1 MNSSFLNPKTRP
13 CGTSKI
19 RTWMTNAKV
28 YLRGKTRKRAKS
40 RKYENEQ
47 SLFDWMVNE
56 DRMDQLNSHR
66 LNSIMDRDEYCYHNP
81 FARQLGVRYS
91 SNNAGD
97 GPEFNYEEITRL
109 IQPYV
114 LAEIHNY
121 HKYPSIY
128 KTTFYKQL
136 LKATYNVLLEMPH
149 GRNMDRRHKQLMGV
163 QATAVKYINVG
174 LEARYKLECVKTI
187 LWNRRHTYK
196 YFLNPDNTIQIGV
209 EYSSNNAGD
218 GPPVQHFEILD
229 SDTVSGIQTLF
240 DLRNGNVIQTEDF
253 YVLFTC
259 NPIPRIFIQISNG
272 KTLDDLL
279 FYLFGDD
286 KQLQSINYKPFVVCF
301 SWLTILL
308 NNLEDIQQKI
318 GDADVYV
325 NLERILYFGYDML
338 RARDMNDVSF
348 AIGRAVTTML
358 DGRLT
363 KQFATCLSDAMSI
376 IFDMDLQSDDDENIF
391 SKIRHVLDNY
401 VMMKD
406 SPLVKKLH
414 KFFMYILTFFLFKDP
429 DFAYGSFGYTKIET
443 ELLQKQYSS
452 KGDFAF
458 TVVDTITFLCEKG
471 YQIYK
476 DGYSSS
482 IFHSSDKYVQF
493 HKRCCDIIERSAYIN
508 QTEALDENSFLAEL
522 DDLLEKGTDILKCA
536 KIMNKFDASVVS
548 RYVNQ
553 LRSIRLDILTFR
565 GATKARKAPFG
576 ILLFGNSGIGKTSL
590 TRILINQFCNIN
602 NLDDEDEYI
611 YFRNCTEEFWNN
623 FRTCMHTLVLDDIS
637 NEHPNLGDPKS
648 VNEIIGVMNDANFVP
663 NQASLEDK
671 GRIPLRCKLVVATTN
686 VKNLNAHA
694 YFSCPSAVQRRF
706 PYIITPTVKPEYMD
720 SQTGM
725 LDPSRVPIVPK
736 DSYDDLWYFKVEKVK
751 TTPIDTTRTIQLQA
765 TFDLVHDGLEMPE
778 FISWYTQTI
787 NEFNKNQNVVEK
799 AVENIRRTKA
809 CEICKLPLAYCKCQ
823 LQSVEVDLLKFAWL
837 NTCYNVLCEV
847 FSAILL
853 IALPYMGFGRCGY
866 IVHYFLS
873 RPAFAR
879 QFFANLGT
887 RACERYARPKYLIGI
902 PAAIAVIFATYKI
915 YQNSHDLQGN
925 NQSKSQEAESKPEQ
939 SKSDEVGS
947 KPVPSDI
954 DKRDPVWYND
964 KFELTPADVSRTTL
978 SSKGNIDNIKRLFSA
993 NCVFIRSKVD
1003 ETYTR
1008 PSKAFCI
1015 GGQLYITNN
1024 HSIPYYDL
1032 VEINLT
1038 QQSAKQGVTSNI
1050 SFNLSKCDI
1059 YRLPEKDLC
1068 CFIVRNLPP
1077 KKDLTQYF
1085 CEPSFKANTH
1095 AFYYGKNEDG
1105 SLDERR
1111 VTNIKHVVEFTP
1123 ALIKAV
1129 GYIPR
1134 VSKWVGFV
1142 DEPTSNGDCGSI
1154 LVSESYYGY
1163 CIVGVHMQGSGDI
1176 VAASAI
1182 DSSVIGEL
1190 KEWGKRYFID
1200 VSPPILQSQNH
1211 KAELVSLHPKS
1222 CLRYIEKGHANVFG
1236 SFAGF
1241 RANSKSKVENTLMH
1255 EVAKSFGYVE
1265 RFGKP
1270 VFGWKPYRLAALDCL
1285 NIPYKVDT
1293 NILDICT
1300 KAFIKDIKDT
1310 LPKEQ
1315 LANLHVYDDFTVIN
1329 GAAGVNYVDKIVRNT
1344 SAGFPFRKSK
1354 KHFMFAIP
1362 PQHDLEDPVDVTDE
1376 IKEIYFE
1383 ILERYRQG
1391 KTSGSVFTAHL
1402 KDEPVTFAKQEAG
1415 KTRVFSGANLPWSMV
1430 VRKYLLSFIRVMQEN
1445 RYLFEAAPGIV
1456 AQGPEWEQ
1464 LYKYVVAFGRDK
1476 IVAGDY
1482 GKFDKR
1488 MLAAIITSAFTFI
1501 HDICEYSGNY
1511 TAEDLRVVQ
1520 AIGFD
1525 VAFSLQDFNGDLI
1538 QLFGSNPSG
1547 HPLTVIINCIVN
1559 SLYIRYA
1566 YYMENPQKECH
1577 TFKQNVNLM
1586 TYGDDN
1592 IMGVSDNV
1600 PWFNHTVIS
1609 ARLADIGV
1617 IYTMPDKTSESVP
1630 YITIDDASFLKRTWR
1645 MEKAVGKHMAPLD
1658 EESIE
1663 KMLLTWVRSKSITEQ
1678 EQAIAVLSSANREY
1692 FFYGK
1697 EIFEQKQKM
1706 FKEIVTQCDLE
1717 RFVEESTLPSYK
1729 QLLAEYNDRV
1739 DPEQ

>member
-1 MNSSFLNPKTRP
+1 MTMISSFLNPKTRP
-13 CGTSKI
+13 SGTSPILK
-19 RTWMTNAKV
+19 WMTNARV
-28 YLRGKTRKRAKS
+28 YLRGKTRKRAKR
-40 RKYENEQ
+40 RKYEKKDQ
-47 SLFDWMVNE
+47 SIYDWMIHGSKN
-56 DRMDQLNSHR
+56 DQINKHR
-66 LNSIMDRDEYCYHNP
+66 IDEIILRDEFYYWSPH
-81 FARQLGVRYS
+81 ARQLGVGYS

-97 GPEFNYEEITRL
+97 GPE
-109 IQPYV
+109 
-114 LAEIHNY
+114 
-121 HKYPSIY
+121 
-128 KTTFYKQL
+128 
-136 LKATYNVLLEMPH
+136 
-149 GRNMDRRHKQLMGV
+149 
-163 QATAVKYINVG
+163 
-174 LEARYKLECVKTI
+174 
-187 LWNRRHTYK
+187 
-196 YFLNPDNTIQIGV
+196 
-209 EYSSNNAGD
+209 SNGY
-218 GPPVQHFEILD
+218 EILD
-229 SDTVSGIQTLF
+229 VNFIYGIQTLF
-240 DLRNGNVIQTEDF
+240 DLRDGDIIETDDYF
-253 YVLFTC
+253 ILFTI
-259 NPIPRIFIQISNG
+259 NPIPRIIIQIYNG
-272 KTLDDLL
+272 RNLDDLHT
-279 FYLFGDD
+279 YLFGDT
-286 KQLQSINYKPFVVCF
+286 KQLQSTDYRPYLVCF
-301 SWLTILL
+301 SWLTIILD
-308 NNLEDIQQKI
+308 NLDDIKKRI
-318 GDADVYV
+318 GDADVYA
-325 NLERILYFGYDML
+325 NIERIMYFGYDL
-338 RARDMNDVSF
+338 IRAKDLNEVAF
-348 AIGRAVTTML
+348 AIGRAVSTLM
-358 DGRLT
+358 DGQLT
-363 KQFATCLSDAMSI
+363 RRFAENISTAIDI
-376 IFDMDLQSDDDENIF
+376 IFDIDLQSSDDENIF
-391 SKIRHVLDNY
+391 QKIRHVLDNY
-401 VMMKD
+401 TMFKD

-414 KFFMYILTFFLFKDP
+414 KFVMYILSFFLFKDP
-429 DFAYGSFGYTKIET
+429 DFAYGSFGYTKLET

-458 TVVDTITFLCEKG
+458 TIVDTITFLCEKG

-482 IFHSSDKYVQF
+482 IFHSSDKYVDF
-493 HKRCCDIIERSAYIN
+493 HKRCCNLIERSAFIN

-536 KIMNKFDASVVS
+536 KLMSRFDASIIS

-576 ILLFGNSGIGKTSL
+576 MLLFGNSGIGKTSL
-590 TRILINQFCNIN
+590 TRILIKQFCNVN
-602 NLDDEDEYI
+602 DLEDEDEYI
-611 YFRNCTEEFWNN
+611 YFRNYTEEFWNN

-663 NQASLEDK
+663 NQAALEDK

-686 VKNLNAHA
+686 VKSLNAHA

-706 PYIITPTVKPEYMD
+706 PYIITPTVKPEYVD
-720 SQTGM
+720 PQTGM
-725 LDPSRVPIVPK
+725 LDPSRVPVVPK
-736 DSYDDLWYFKVEKVK
+736 DSFDDLWYLKIEKVK
-751 TTPIDTTRTIQLQA
+751 TQPIDTTRTIQAQA
-765 TFDLVHDGLEMPE
+765 TFEVIHEGLEMPE
-778 FISWYTQTI
+778 FISWYTNAI
-787 NEFNKNQNVVEK
+787 NDFNNNQNIVEK
-799 AVENIRRTKA
+799 AVDNIRKTKA
-809 CEICKLPLAYCKCQ
+809 CGVCKLPLAYCKCQ
-823 LQSVEVDLLKFAWL
+823 LQSIEVELLKFAWL
-837 NTCYNVLCEV
+837 SWCHTLFCDM
-847 FSAILL
+847 FSAIILV
-853 IALPYMGFGRCGY
+853 ILPYFGFGNY
-866 IVHYFLS
+866 TFDTFTYFL
-873 RPAFAR
+873 RNPALAR
-879 QFFANLGT
+879 KFFSNLGM
-887 RACERYARPKYLIGI
+887 RACERYGRPKYLVGI
-902 PAAIAVIFATYKI
+902 PAAVAVIVAAYKM
-915 YQNSHDLQGN
+915 YQSTQELQGN
-925 NQSKSQEAESKPEQ
+925 NQSKNDK
-939 SKSDEVGS
+939 VGT
-947 KPVPSDI
+947 KPVPSEV

-964 KFELTPADVSRTTL
+964 KFELTPADVSRSTL
-978 SSKGNIDNIKRLFSA
+978 SSKGNVDTIKRLFAA
-993 NCVFIRSKVD
+993 NCVFIRSKID
-1003 ETYTR
+1003 KEYTR

-1024 HSIPYYDL
+1024 HSLPYYDL
-1032 VEINLT
+1032 VEITLT

-1050 SFNLSKCDI
+1050 SFTLSKCDI
-1059 YRLPEKDLC
+1059 CRMPEKDLC

-1077 KKDLTQYF
+1077 KRDLTQYF

-1095 AFYYGKNEDG
+1095 AFYFGKNEDG
-1105 SLDERR
+1105 SIYDKP
-1111 VTNIKHVVEFTP
+1111 VINIKHVTEFTP

-1134 VSKWVGFV
+1134 VSKWVGYV
-1142 DEPTSNGDCGSI
+1142 DEPTTNGDCGSV
-1154 LVSESYYGY
+1154 LVSESHYGY

-1176 VAASAI
+1176 VAASAL
-1182 DSSVIGEL
+1182 DSSVIKEL
-1190 KEWGKRYFID
+1190 QEWGKRYFID

-1241 RANSKSKVENTLMH
+1241 RPKSKSKVENTLMS
-1255 EVAKSFGYVE
+1255 EVVKSFGYVE

-1300 KAFIKDIKDT
+1300 QSFVRDIKIK

-1362 PQHDLEDPVDVTDE
+1362 PQHDLQDPVDVTDE

-1391 KTSGSVFTAHL
+1391 KTSGSIFTAHL
-1402 KDEPVTFAKQEAG
+1402 KDEPVSFAKQEAG

-1464 LYKYVVAFGRDK
+1464 LHKYVVAHGRDK

-1488 MLAAIITSAFTFI
+1488 MLAAIITSAFTFM

-1511 TAEDLRVVQ
+1511 TPEDLRVVK

-1547 HPLTVIINCIVN
+1547 HPLTVIVNCIVN

-1566 YYMENPQKECH
+1566 YYMENPDKECD

-1592 IMGVSDNV
+1592 IMGVSDDI

-1617 IYTMPDKTSESVP
+1617 VYTMPDKTSESVP
-1630 YITIDDASFLKRTWR
+1630 YINIDDASFLKRTWR
-1645 MEKAVGKHMAPLD
+1645 MEETVNKHMAPLD

-1697 EIFEQKQKM
+1697 DIFEKKQKM
-1706 FKEIVTQCDLE
+1706 FKEIVTQCNLE
-1717 RFVEESTLPSYK
+1717 RFVEDSTLPTYEK
-1729 QLLAEYNDRV
+1729 LMKEYNSRL
-1739 DPEQ
+1739 DPEA